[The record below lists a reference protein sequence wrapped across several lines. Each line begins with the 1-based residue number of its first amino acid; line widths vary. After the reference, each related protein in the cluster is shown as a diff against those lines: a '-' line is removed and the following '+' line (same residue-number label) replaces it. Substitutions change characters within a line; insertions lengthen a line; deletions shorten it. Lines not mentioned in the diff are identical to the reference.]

1 MARGA
6 LSVVV
11 LWRFADWRIVSL
23 ELVMALRGGGVFS
36 VVKLSLFPFEEGA
49 GEKCSLLV
57 PMSRGVGPS
66 VSAARRAYCIVKPS
80 LLPGGGGEKCLQSQV
95 LVRDAGVV
103 WAGGFTLRL
112 ECEDACIL

>member
-1 MARGA
+1 M
-6 LSVVV
+6 LSSCPS
-11 LWRFADWRIVSL
+11 F
-23 ELVMALRGGGVFS
+23 
-36 VVKLSLFPFEEGA
+36 LSRRGA

-95 LVRDAGVV
+95 LVRDAGAV